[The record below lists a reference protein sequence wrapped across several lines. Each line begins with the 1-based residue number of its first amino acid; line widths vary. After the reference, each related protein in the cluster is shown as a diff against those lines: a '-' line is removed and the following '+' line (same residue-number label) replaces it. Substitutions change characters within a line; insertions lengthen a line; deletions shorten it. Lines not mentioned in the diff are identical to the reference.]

1 VNDSSA
7 ATGLQ
12 YLSHASLIQHV
23 TSPVRSTAR
32 LDAIIVP
39 AARPAKNLTTA
50 ISLAQAADCHLI
62 VLCSRRARPEEV
74 QTLFAAKNF
83 SRGTAVELPARYSH
97 DLLKFG
103 TSEWAKTDVGK
114 LACGERD
121 SDLSAKRNIGLLLAR
136 LRGWRRI
143 FFMDD
148 DIRGISASDLD
159 RTVSLLGAD
168 GAGHRSAGLR
178 VKYFP
183 DNSVVCHARRKA
195 GQHQEVFV
203 SGSILAVDTTA
214 SIAFFPDIYNEDWL
228 FFYNDVA
235 ARRMATPGLLA
246 TQMKQIS
253 YNPFADR
260 NRAAREEF
268 GDVIAE
274 GLYSLLHSGLRWQA
288 ATSGYWLRFIDQRM
302 RILDEIIDHADTSK
316 GHIWAQIA
324 DSAVSAR
331 KTLTDIQPG
340 MCAAYIETWQQD
352 LRDWSRRLTELRPV
366 GTVKEALLQLG
377 L

>member
-1 VNDSSA
+1 VDNSSA

-12 YLSHASLIQHV
+12 YLSHASLIQQV
-23 TSPVRSTAR
+23 TSPVRSTAS

-39 AARPAKNLTTA
+39 AARPAKYLTTA
-50 ISLAQAADCHLI
+50 ISLAQAAGCHLI
-62 VLCSRRARPEEV
+62 VLCSLRARPEEV
-74 QTLFAAKNF
+74 QALFAAKNF
-83 SRGTAVELPARYSH
+83 SRGVAVKLPTRYSH
-97 DLLKFG
+97 DLLKFE
-103 TSEWAKTDVGK
+103 TSDWVKTDVGR
-114 LACGERD
+114 LACGRRD

-136 LRGWRRI
+136 LLGWRRI
-143 FFMDD
+143 FFIDD
-148 DIRGISASDLD
+148 DIRGISVSDLA
-159 RTVSLLGAD
+159 RTVALLGAD
-168 GAGHRSAGLR
+168 GAGYRSAGLR

-195 GQHQEVFV
+195 DQHQDVFV

-214 SIAFFPDIYNEDWL
+214 SVAFFPDIYNEDWL

-246 TQMKQIS
+246 TQMEQIS
-253 YNPFADR
+253 YNPFADPS
-260 NRAAREEF
+260 RAAREEF

-288 ATSGYWLRFIDQRM
+288 ATSGYWLQFIDQRT
-302 RILDEIIDHADTSK
+302 RILDGIIDRAATSK
-316 GHIWAQIA
+316 DRTWTQIA
-324 DSAVSAR
+324 DSAVTAR

-340 MCAAYIETWQQD
+340 MCAAYIETWQKD
-352 LRDWSRRLTELRPV
+352 LRDWGKRISELRPAP
-366 GTVKEALLQLG
+366 TVKEALLELG

>member
-1 VNDSSA
+1 VDNSSA

-12 YLSHASLIQHV
+12 YLSHASLIQQV
-23 TSPVRSTAR
+23 TSPVRSTAS

-39 AARPAKNLTTA
+39 AARPAKYLTTA

-62 VLCSRRARPEEV
+62 VLCSLRARPEEV
-74 QTLFAAKNF
+74 QALFAAKNF
-83 SRGTAVELPARYSH
+83 SRGVAVKLPPRYSH
-97 DLLKFG
+97 DLLKFE
-103 TSEWAKTDVGK
+103 TSDWVKTDVGR
-114 LACGERD
+114 LACGRRD

-136 LRGWRRI
+136 LLGWRRI
-143 FFMDD
+143 FFIDD
-148 DIRGISASDLD
+148 DIRGISVSDLA
-159 RTVSLLGAD
+159 RTVALLGAD
-168 GAGHRSAGLR
+168 GAGYRSAGLR

-195 GQHQEVFV
+195 DQHQDVFV

-214 SIAFFPDIYNEDWL
+214 SVAFFPDIYNEDWL

-246 TQMKQIS
+246 TQMEQIS
-253 YNPFADR
+253 YNPFADPS
-260 NRAAREEF
+260 RAAREEF

-288 ATSGYWLRFIDQRM
+288 ATSGYWLQFIDQRT
-302 RILDEIIDHADTSK
+302 RILDGIIDRAATSK
-316 GHIWAQIA
+316 DKTWTQVA
-324 DSAVSAR
+324 DSAVTAR

-340 MCAAYIETWQQD
+340 MCAAYIETWQKD
-352 LRDWSRRLTELRPV
+352 LRDWGKRISELRPTP
-366 GTVKEALLQLG
+366 TVKEALLELG